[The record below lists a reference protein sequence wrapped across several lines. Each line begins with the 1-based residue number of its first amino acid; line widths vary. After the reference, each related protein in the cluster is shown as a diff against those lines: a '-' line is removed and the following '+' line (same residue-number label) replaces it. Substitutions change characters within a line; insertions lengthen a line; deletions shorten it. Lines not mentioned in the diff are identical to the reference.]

1 MPSDA
6 VDIPSSPCYFSGNS
20 DAVLRDLYNQYADP
34 TEDQVE
40 ESDSDGSDLLFDD
53 AYHAGSPET
62 DRTTPSSPTEPAYPD
77 GGRASTAE
85 VDSPSSQESDPS
97 HYSSEGS
104 K

>member
-6 VDIPSSPCYFSGNS
+6 VDIPSSPCYFSGSS
-20 DAVLRDLYNQYADP
+20 DAVLRDLYNKYADP

-40 ESDSDGSDLLFDD
+40 DSDGSDLLFDD

-62 DRTTPSSPTEPAYPD
+62 DRTTPSSPTEPSYQSS
-77 GGRASTAE
+77 GRASTAE

-97 HYSSEGS
+97 HYSLEESE
-104 K
+104 